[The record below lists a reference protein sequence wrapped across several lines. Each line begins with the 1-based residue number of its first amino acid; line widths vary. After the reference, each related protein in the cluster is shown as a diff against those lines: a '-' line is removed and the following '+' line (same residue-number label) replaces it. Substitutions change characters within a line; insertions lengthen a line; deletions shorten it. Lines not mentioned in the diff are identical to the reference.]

1 MGCLGLLHITKKSTR
16 TLATKK
22 TPYNQLEGTWN
33 NRVYKMDGFQGGK
46 KTFRVNTTES
56 IRMNTDYIN
65 VNDNTIL
72 EELINSPEVYLLEG
86 FQTDVN
92 YSLLNQYV
100 TPVRLKTSSFTRKTV
115 ANDKLIQYTFEIEK
129 SKTFRTQSV

>member
-1 MGCLGLLHITKKSTR
+1 
-16 TLATKK
+16 
-22 TPYNQLEGTWN
+22 
-33 NRVYKMDGFQGGK
+33 
-46 KTFRVNTTES
+46 
-56 IRMNTDYIN
+56 MNTDYIS

-72 EELINSPEVYLLEG
+72 EELINSPEVYLLDG
-86 FQTDVN
+86 FQSDAN

-100 TPVRLKTSSFTRKTV
+100 TPVRLSTSSFARKTV